1 MRNLRAKTVKQT
13 IVAAVTEENTATV
26 NTTANTSAE
35 SIELEKENVSN
46 VTVFPVKTSLRSQ
59 VVDKENVAPLVSK
72 ATAATPVDWDDLD
85 TEDQG
90 DPLMVSD
97 YVVEI
102 FEYMRSLEVSPANKE
117 SFSSLSL
124 CRNQSCPD
132 PIIWFIKRNWN
143 GICVLFWLIG

>member
-1 MRNLRAKTVKQT
+1 MRAKTVKQT
-13 IVAAVTEENTATV
+13 VVAAVAEDNTAIAS
-26 NTTANTSAE
+26 TTTSTSSE

-59 VVDKENVAPLVSK
+59 VVDKENIAPSATKTASVS
-72 ATAATPVDWDDLD
+72 APVDWDDLD

-102 FEYMRSLEVSPANKE
+102 FEYMRNLEVIKDFESVFYFFTLEINPAE
-117 SFSSLSL
+117 
-124 CRNQSCPD
+124 
-132 PIIWFIKRNWN
+132 I
-143 GICVLFWLIG
+143 

>member
-1 MRNLRAKTVKQT
+1 MRAKTVKQT
-13 IVAAVTEENTATV
+13 VVTAVAEDNTASA
-26 NTTANTSAE
+26 TTTTSTSSE

-59 VVDKENVAPLVSK
+59 IVDKENIAPSASKTASVS
-72 ATAATPVDWDDLD
+72 APVDWDDLD

-102 FEYMRSLEVSPANKE
+102 FEYMRNLEVSRDSE
-117 SFSSLSL
+117 HVFYFLM
-124 CRNQSCPD
+124 
-132 PIIWFIKRNWN
+132 
-143 GICVLFWLIG
+143 